1 MSKFDKPKVIISLE
15 SILALEYWNQPMKVV
30 KSLVV
35 VFLME
40 SDQLK
45 EAYLEESEFKD
56 NAAWQVIY

>member
-1 MSKFDKPKVIISLE
+1 MSKFDKPKVIISSE
-15 SILALEYWNQPMKVV
+15 SILALEYWNQPMEVV

-56 NAAWQVIY
+56 DAAWQVIY